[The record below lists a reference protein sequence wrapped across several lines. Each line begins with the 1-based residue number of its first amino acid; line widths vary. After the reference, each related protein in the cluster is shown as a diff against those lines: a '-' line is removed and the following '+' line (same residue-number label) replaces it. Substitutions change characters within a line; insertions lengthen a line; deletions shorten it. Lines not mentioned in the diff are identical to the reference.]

1 MSRKRRWVWRLLA
14 VLLVGLLGFAAY
26 AVDRMALSYLTGQ
39 RRVPGEDF
47 FGTPVREGGPVPGF
61 AFLGWTQRS
70 ENPAGVRIRRPW
82 ESGREIGLQ
91 SGDVITRVDGE
102 LFSGGRDLH
111 SLFVTE
117 YEAGDAV
124 KLTVERDG
132 ETTRDIQLVLK
143 PFLRNPADLGLPYED
158 VEVSSSSGFKLRGWF
173 VPPQEGS
180 DGRVGVFVHGAK
192 SSRFQGLE
200 SAKHWYRR
208 GYGFLTMDLSGRGAS
223 EGAFVTY
230 TVNERL
236 DIASMTKWVRQQQS
250 VRPDAV
256 VVFGTSN
263 GAASAIFAAAEDP
276 AVAALA
282 LDAPY
287 SDLWAA
293 AGEMLTSRGVGSW
306 LRYPLSIAVR
316 WRAGVDLMGIRPAD
330 VITEIQ
336 APVLFIHG
344 DADDQVP
351 PYHSARLDDLR
362 REAGLPSERW
372 LLPGGEHGF
381 DNYPPPGIFWN
392 RVLDFFDA
400 ALGGAPADLSL

>member
-1 MSRKRRWVWRLLA
+1 MSHKRRWVWKLLT

-26 AVDRMALSYLTGQ
+26 TVDRMALSYLTGQ

-47 FGTPVREGGPVPGF
+47 FGTPVRDGGPVPGF
-61 AFLGWTQRS
+61 AFLGWTERS
-70 ENPAGVRIRRPW
+70 ENPEGLQIRRPW
-82 ESGREIGLQ
+82 ESGREIGLR
-91 SGDVITRVDGE
+91 SGDVITRVDGTVF
-102 LFSGGRDLH
+102 LDGRELH
-111 SLFVTE
+111 SLFISE

-124 KLTVERDG
+124 RLTVEREG
-132 ETTRDIQLVLK
+132 EVSRDVQLVLK

-158 VEVSSSSGFKLRGWF
+158 VEVASSSGFNLRGWF
-173 VPPQEGS
+173 VPPPEGS
-180 DGRVGVFVHGAK
+180 DGRVGVFVHGLWA
-192 SSRFQGLE
+192 SRFQGLE

-223 EGAFVTY
+223 EGDFVTF

-236 DIASMTKWVRQQQS
+236 DIASITKWVRQQES
-250 VRPDAV
+250 VRPDGV

-276 AVAALA
+276 ALAALA

-287 SDLWAA
+287 SDFWAA
-293 AGEMLTSRGVGSW
+293 AGEMLSSRGVGTW
-306 LRYPLSIAVR
+306 LRYPLSVAVR
-316 WRAGVDLMGIRPAD
+316 WRAGVDLMSIRPAE

-336 APVLFIHG
+336 VPVLFIHG

-351 PYHSARLDDLR
+351 PYHSEYLDDLR
-362 REAGLPSERW
+362 REAGLSSERW

-392 RVLDFFDA
+392 RVMDFFDE
-400 ALGGAPADLSL
+400 ALGGAPAELAL